1 MPTAVID
8 SNVVLAHRLE
18 RDQHHKEGKAIVNAI
33 DAGTLPTGRLTEIQV
48 TEVLNPIQKLA
59 GHDRAVET
67 LTLLETAP
75 GIEMETLVATDETRA
90 RELFRRQT
98 APEFSDALIG
108 AYMER
113 TGIEFIYSFDDD
125 FDEFEHIS
133 RLNTATNPFE

>member
-1 MPTAVID
+1 MGAVVVD
-8 SNVVLAHRLE
+8 SNVILAHRLE
-18 RDQHHKEGKAIVNAI
+18 RDQHHDRGAAIVDAI
-33 DAGTLPTGRLTEIQV
+33 DDGTLPAGQLTEIQL

-75 GIEMETLVATDETRA
+75 GIDIDSLVTADETRA
-90 RELFRRQT
+90 RELFRRHT

-113 TGIEFIYSFDDD
+113 TDIEYIYSFDDN
-125 FDEFEHIS
+125 FDAFEHVT
-133 RLNTATNPFE
+133 RLNTASNPFA